1 MSIRIKGSGSAKH
14 QTMAGGFP
22 GLFCEVPE
30 AVQREEA
37 EVDISQHGLH
47 TLVALHHHHPHF
59 TVAPPLVT
67 NSSINQIIALVTSS
81 SINQIIALVTSSSIN
96 QIIALYVHQFIHQ
109 SNYCTSHQL
118 IHQSNYC
125 ASHQLIHQSDYYS
138 SH

>member
-47 TLVALHHHHPHF
+47 TLVALHHHHPHY
-59 TVAPPLVT
+59 TVAPPLVTNSSINQMIDLVTSSSIKQIIALVTSSSINQIIALVT

-81 SINQIIALVTSSSIN
+81 SINQILLFTSSPIN
-96 QIIALYVHQFIHQ
+96 QILLIA
-109 SNYCTSHQL
+109 
-118 IHQSNYC
+118 
-125 ASHQLIHQSDYYS
+125 
-138 SH
+138 

>member
-67 NSSINQIIALVTSS
+67 
-81 SINQIIALVTSSSIN
+81 SSSIN